1 MNVLN
6 ELLVR
11 RAVAS
16 HLEVPVDELCSTQSL
31 EDDLGLD
38 PLDLVLIAL
47 SLEEDVGVE
56 FPVALLETVKTV
68 GDLDSLVRSWLGVV
82 PILLRAMERRPAHMP
97 MSARIQGGAYGY

>member
-16 HLEVPVDELCSTQSL
+16 HLEVPVGELYSTQSL

-82 PILLRAMERRPAHMP
+82 PILLRAMERRPTRMP
-97 MSARIQGGAYGY
+97 MSDRIQGGAYGY